1 MTLTLD
7 TLESQ
12 LTDSV
17 ARLSRSVVRVTRAAT
32 PALRGDRSGIPE
44 ASGSGVV
51 IDPRGLVV
59 TNDHVVRGAPSVRVA
74 LPDGREVA
82 GERLGEDALTD
93 LALLRIGRTDVP
105 AVELGDSDAL
115 KVGQFALAVGNSLGL
130 PGGPTAS
137 VGVISALGRPLPG
150 SDFVFEGLL
159 QTDAA
164 INPGNSGGPLA
175 DIHGRVIGITTA
187 VAPFAQGVGFAVPIN
202 TVRRITDQL
211 LVQGRVARPWL
222 GIMGVAHP
230 SPGSEP
236 GIDLA
241 SVIAGSPADLAG
253 LRAGDRILAV
263 GGKGS
268 ATLRDLLRRLSELP
282 LGGAVDLTYRRAG
295 SVRRTVVRIMEPTA
309 PRAR

>member
-1 MTLTLD
+1 MSLAA
-7 TLESQ
+7 LESQ
-12 LTDSV
+12 LTESV
-17 ARLSRSVVRVTRAAT
+17 ARLSRSVVRVTRASVPAT
-32 PALRGDRSGIPE
+32 RGERTGVPE
-44 ASGSGVV
+44 GSGSGVV

-59 TNDHVVRGAPSVRVA
+59 TNDHVVRGAPTVRVG
-74 LPDGREVA
+74 LPDGRDVP
-82 GERLGEDALTD
+82 GERLGEDPLTD
-93 LALLRIGRTDVP
+93 LAVLRIGRVDVP
-105 AVELGDSDAL
+105 AVEFGDSDAL

-137 VGVISALGRPLPG
+137 VGVISAIGRPLPG

-175 DIHGRVIGITTA
+175 DLRGRVIGITTA

-211 LVQGRVARPWL
+211 VVQGRVVRPWL
-222 GIMGVAHP
+222 GVMGVALP
-230 SPGSEP
+230 ESGTEP

-241 SVIAGSPADLAG
+241 SVVPGSPADLAG
-253 LRAGDRILAV
+253 LRAGDRILSV
-263 GGKGS
+263 GGESPNTVRG
-268 ATLRDLLRRLSELP
+268 LLRRLSELP
-282 LGGAVDLTYRRAG
+282 LGGAVDLVYRRSG
-295 SVRRTVVRIMEPTA
+295 TVRRSVVRIMEPNA